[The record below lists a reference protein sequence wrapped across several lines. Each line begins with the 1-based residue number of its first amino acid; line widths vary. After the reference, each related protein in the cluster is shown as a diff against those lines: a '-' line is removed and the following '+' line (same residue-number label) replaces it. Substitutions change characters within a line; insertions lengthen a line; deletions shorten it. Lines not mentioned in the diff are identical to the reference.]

1 MITESIFETS
11 QVLQQRIIK
20 FLKLLLSWSRRK
32 GVNLL
37 VYPVMQL
44 LEDGF
49 PDGIFDGDCGKLLG
63 FFGLRPQGS
72 ASVELPPSRWSEIP
86 APL

>member
-1 MITESIFETS
+1 
-11 QVLQQRIIK
+11 
-20 FLKLLLSWSRRK
+20 
-32 GVNLL
+32 
-37 VYPVMQL
+37 MQL